1 MSKNS
6 ATQKCR
12 KPKKLT
18 NKWLP
23 ADYVFVVIL
32 ALLALSVIIPFMNV
46 ISISLSSDVAYN
58 ENRAMIFP
66 KDITFVGYKALLGG
80 IGFWRSFA
88 MTVFYVVVF
97 VTLRLV
103 SSLIG
108 GYAIAK
114 KGVGGTK
121 VMVILLM
128 IPMLFSGGAVPTYLL
143 MVNLG
148 FVDNIMVFLI
158 VGCLDCYHILL
169 VKTFLRGI
177 PDSMEEAATL
187 DGANV
192 IQVLF
197 MVLAPMCKPVLVTI
211 GMLAAI
217 DKWNNWYLGDM
228 YIQDITYLLP
238 LQNLVM
244 TIQESSM
251 SSITSMDIFGDINI
265 AGYQKAFER
274 ATTMVVTLPMMMV
287 YPFIQKYF
295 EKGLNL
301 GSVKE

>member
-1 MSKNS
+1 MSTKS
-6 ATQKCR
+6 VGI
-12 KPKKLT
+12 KLRA
-18 NKWLP
+18 NKQLKQKWLF
-23 ADYVFVVIL
+23 ADYVFVIIL
-32 ALLALSVIIPFMNV
+32 GLLALSVIIPFMNV

-58 ENRAMIFP
+58 ANRSMIFP

-80 IGFWRSFA
+80 IGFWRSFGV
-88 MTVFYVVVF
+88 TVFYVVCYVA
-97 VTLRLV
+97 LRLV

-121 VMVILLM
+121 AMVILLM

-143 MVNLG
+143 LVNLG
-148 FVDNIMVFLI
+148 FVDNVLVFI
-158 VGCLDCYHILL
+158 VVGCVDCYHILL

-177 PDSMEEAATL
+177 PDSMEEAAQL

-197 MVLAPMCKPVLVTI
+197 KVLAPMCKPVLVTI

-228 YIQDITYLLP
+228 YIQDKNYLLP

-251 SSITSMDIFGDINI
+251 SSITSMDIFGDLNI

-274 ATTMVVTLPMMMV
+274 ATTMVVTLPIMLV

-295 EKGLNL
+295 EKGLNV